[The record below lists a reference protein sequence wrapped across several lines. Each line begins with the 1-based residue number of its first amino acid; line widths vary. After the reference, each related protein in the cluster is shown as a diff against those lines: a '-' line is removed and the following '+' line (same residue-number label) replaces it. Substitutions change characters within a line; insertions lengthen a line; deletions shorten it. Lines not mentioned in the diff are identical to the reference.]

1 MDDRPTEKRV
11 AFLVVI
17 FFCLV
22 MGASALTII
31 NYLKT
36 SQIETAVRYQEQRL
50 KAIEIETQKIQKAT
64 QRTTSETTKK

>member
-1 MDDRPTEKRV
+1 MDDRQTEKRV

-22 MGASALTII
+22 MGTSVLTII
-31 NYLKT
+31 NYLKN

-50 KAIEIETQKIQKAT
+50 KAIEIETQKIQKAI
-64 QRTTSETTKK
+64 QGSTSETTKK

>member
-1 MDDRPTEKRV
+1 
-11 AFLVVI
+11 
-17 FFCLV
+17 

-31 NYLKT
+31 NYLKN
-36 SQIETAVRYQEQRL
+36 SEIETAVRYQEQRL